1 MEKDTLLKKDITIS
15 GLEMKITKSGSAMTK
30 LKDEQGLNYNLF
42 HTKKDGQE
50 SKAYATYKGLPAGG
64 IGQTVE
70 VVYKEADFTNEH
82 GDFKSRNVVMIN
94 LKQ

>member
-15 GLEMKITKSGSAMTK
+15 GLEMKITKSGGAMTK

-50 SKAYATYKGLPAGG
+50 SKAYGTYKWLPAGG

-70 VVYKEADFTNEH
+70 VVYKESDFTNEH

-94 LKQ
+94 LK